1 MKNIACAARG
11 FDWGGGGGEGD
22 GGERSGS
29 ERRSHKE
36 NAAHGR
42 VRQTKPPATQAIRN
56 KSLPL
61 FYRHFFYIYAPAN
74 TLELTS
80 PLKMLHF
87 VLFCENKKVKNVQ
100 GSIVSYEQVIAFF
113 NQ

>member
-1 MKNIACAARG
+1 MKNIGCAARG
-11 FDWGGGGGEGD
+11 FDWGGGGGGWRGAYRERATKPQ
-22 GGERSGS
+22 GECRSWTC
-29 ERRSHKE
+29 
-36 NAAHGR
+36 